1 MCRVSLG
8 LSWASG
14 VARLLQPRHA
24 LRAAAPPHSGP
35 PLRPPHTCTL
45 LPFCPPSFQVD
56 YAAKT
61 ATLKGTVLREGDWL
75 SLNGSS
81 GEVLKGKQPV
91 KPPELSG
98 GCRE

>member
-1 MCRVSLG
+1 M
-8 LSWASG
+8 
-14 VARLLQPRHA
+14 
-24 LRAAAPPHSGP
+24 
-35 PLRPPHTCTL
+35 
-45 LPFCPPSFQVD
+45 D